1 MAATASSVRATGMY
15 RRMQQESRAAG
26 ADPLELVTML
36 YDELELAI
44 GVMAAMIRQGQR
56 ISATDPAMRA
66 RTILIGLDSNLDHQ
80 AGGEVASALSRVYR
94 SMRRKLDDAV
104 TANDEPIL
112 MELLEGVHTVSD
124 AWRQIRGQQAGA

>member
-1 MAATASSVRATGMY
+1 MY